1 MFEAIYVPV
10 QTVNNGS
17 DILLQNSIRCPKGRV
32 LLREGSGV
40 LTLKGPSPCN
50 SCNRFSRYQV
60 TLNGNMAVPTTGT
73 AGPIEVTLVI
83 NGGDVQ
89 SSKAIVTP
97 AAVDEYFNF
106 TVTAV
111 IDVPNGCCAN
121 VTFRNTSDAD
131 AAINTQNVNVVVDQR
146 A

>member
-10 QTVNNGS
+10 QTVNAGEE
-17 DILLQNSIRCPKGRV
+17 ILLENSIRCPKGRV

-40 LTLKGPSPCN
+40 ITLKGPSPCT
-50 SCNRFSRYQV
+50 CNRFARYRV

-73 AGPIEVTLVI
+73 AGPIEVTLI
-83 NGGDVQ
+83 LNGGAVQ
-89 SSKAIVTP
+89 SSKAIITP

-111 IDVPNGCCAN
+111 VDIPNGCCPSI
-121 VTFRNTSDAD
+121 TFRNTSLNNTQ
-131 AAINTQNVNVVVDQR
+131 INVQNVNVVIDQK

>member
-1 MFEAIYVPV
+1 MFEAVYPEV
-10 QTVNNGS
+10 QNVLNGK
-17 DILLQNSIRCPKGRV
+17 DIILRNSIRCPKGRV
-32 LLREGSGV
+32 LLREGTGV
-40 LTLKGPSPCN
+40 ITLKGPAACTCN
-50 SCNRFSRYQV
+50 KFARYQV

-73 AGPIEVTLVI
+73 PGPIEVSLVI
-83 NGGDVQ
+83 NGGIVQ
-89 SSKAIVTP
+89 SSVAIVTP

-111 IDVPNGCCAN
+111 IDIPNGCCGN

-131 AAINTQNVNVVVDQR
+131 AAINTQNINTVVVQK